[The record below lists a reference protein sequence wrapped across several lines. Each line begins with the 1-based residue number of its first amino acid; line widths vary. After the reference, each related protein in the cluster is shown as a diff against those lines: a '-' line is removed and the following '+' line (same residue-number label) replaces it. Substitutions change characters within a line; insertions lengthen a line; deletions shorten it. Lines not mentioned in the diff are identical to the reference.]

1 MTESTDWMA
10 LSQIPGVG
18 VTSFWLLVDHFGS
31 PAEVLRQSVQKLA
44 AIPGINKRQL
54 QGFAQK
60 KEIFSSCHRQLR
72 QLEESGARCLLFN
85 DPLYPD
91 SLRRISDPPPLL
103 YLQGNGELLGH
114 TAVAMVGSR
123 ASTSYG
129 GRTAYTLAKK
139 LAASGVVIISGLALG
154 VDAQSHYGA
163 LAASGSTIA
172 VLGSGIDVVYPR
184 QNMELFSTIRKEG
197 AIVSE
202 YPPGTAPEGFRFPA
216 RNRIIAGLSSGVV
229 VVEAAKKSGSL
240 ITAQLALD
248 EGREVYS
255 VPGRVDSFKSEGTHW
270 LLQQGAKLVQSAE
283 DILEDLSPDGM
294 VAIREHGGEETGGEI
309 STSLDSKALGLLD
322 CLDAYPLAR
331 EELLQKSGLEISE
344 FSEFL
349 LLLELEG
356 LIELLPGDEIRRIA

>member
-1 MTESTDWMA
+1 MKENTEWMA

-18 VTSFWLLVDHFGS
+18 VTSFWFLVNHFGS
-31 PAEVLRQSVQKLA
+31 PAEVLRQSIKKLELV
-44 AIPGINKRQL
+44 PGINKRQL
-54 QGFAQK
+54 QGFACK
-60 KEIFSSCHRQLR
+60 DDVVSNCRRQLR
-72 QLEESGARCLLFN
+72 QLEASGAECLLFE

-91 SLRRISDPPPLL
+91 SLRQISDPPPLL
-103 YLQGNGELLGH
+103 YLQGDGELLGRM
-114 TAVAMVGSR
+114 AIAIVGSR
-123 ASTSYG
+123 AATSYG
-129 GRTAYTLAKK
+129 GGTAYTLAKK
-139 LAASGVVIISGLALG
+139 LAASGVTIVSGLALG
-154 VDAQSHYGA
+154 VDAQSHRGA
-163 LAASGSTIA
+163 LAVSGPTIA

-184 QNMELFSTIRKEG
+184 QNTELFKAIRKEG

-202 YPPGTAPEGFRFPA
+202 YPPGTMPEGFRFPA

-283 DILEDLSPDGM
+283 DILEDLSLEAM
-294 VAIREHGGEETGGEI
+294 MAEKNHEEKKADGEI
-309 STSLDSKALGLLD
+309 STSLDNEAIRLLA
-322 CLDAYPLAR
+322 CLDAYPLGR
-331 EELLQKSGLEISE
+331 EELLEKSGLEICE

-356 LIELLPGDEIRRIA
+356 LIEVLPGDEIRRIS